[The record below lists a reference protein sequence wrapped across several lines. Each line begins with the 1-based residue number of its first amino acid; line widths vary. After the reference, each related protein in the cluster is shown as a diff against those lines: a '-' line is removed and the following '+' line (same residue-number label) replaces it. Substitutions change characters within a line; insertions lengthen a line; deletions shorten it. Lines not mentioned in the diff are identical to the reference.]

1 MSLDS
6 GRDVW
11 ETIALVRIEW
21 GLSAKTVTAS
31 VIIKTTIIILA
42 CVSSFVT
49 FLPQTYQQ
57 NQIHNSRTGDSH
69 YHPSK
74 WRVCSSFIKD
84 TKFGTLLR
92 SDRKM

>member
-6 GRDVW
+6 GGHVW

-42 CVSSFVT
+42 CVSSFGTV
-49 FLPQTYQQ
+49 LPQTYQH
-57 NQIHNSRTGDSH
+57 NQRYKIWNFVEVNFKRAQE
-69 YHPSK
+69 SK
-74 WRVCSSFIKD
+74 
-84 TKFGTLLR
+84 
-92 SDRKM
+92 M

>member
-11 ETIALVRIEW
+11 ETTALVRIEW

-49 FLPQTYQQ
+49 VLPQTYQH
-57 NQIHNSRTGDSH
+57 NEIHNSLELITA
-69 YHPSK
+69 
-74 WRVCSSFIKD
+74 III
-84 TKFGTLLR
+84 LR
-92 SDRKM
+92 SGAGVFLLH

>member
-11 ETIALVRIEW
+11 ETTALVRIEW

-42 CVSSFVT
+42 CVSSFGTV
-49 FLPQTYQQ
+49 LPQTYQH
-57 NQIHNSRTGDSH
+57 NEIHNSLELITA
-69 YHPSK
+69 
-74 WRVCSSFIKD
+74 III
-84 TKFGTLLR
+84 LR
-92 SDRKM
+92 SGAGVFLLH